1 MNLFVTTDK
10 SSWSKGDGH
19 GNRELL
25 QSLKSLIVDTSLE
38 SKLGWNTIITQLNHV
53 DGGWLLDLSSSSLFL
68 KEVEP
73 SGTFASLC
81 HCPNVNLPHWYKVQI
96 WKKLDGKGDP
106 QNHLRLFVNDT
117 FPVRENKDNL
127 IYLFQKSNEGKA
139 AAWFGSLPVGSFS
152 TFEELADKF
161 MSQYSYLSG
170 KKPTITDLQ
179 DTIQGANENVQSF
192 VIRFR
197 ELLVKTEIV
206 IPEPHFF
213 LLFESSLPSLYQSS
227 A

>member
-1 MNLFVTTDK
+1 MAKVTHKTTY
-10 SSWSKGDGH
+10 G
-19 GNRELL
+19 
-25 QSLKSLIVDTSLE
+25 
-38 SKLGWNTIITQLNHV
+38 
-53 DGGWLLDLSSSSLFL
+53 SSSMTLSRLGKIRITLFTFSKRVT
-68 KEVEP
+68 KETLQH
-73 SGTFASLC
+73 GLGACQL
-81 HCPNVNLPHWYKVQI
+81 
-96 WKKLDGKGDP
+96 
-106 QNHLRLFVNDT
+106 
-117 FPVRENKDNL
+117 
-127 IYLFQKSNEGKA
+127 
-139 AAWFGSLPVGSFS
+139 FS

-192 VIRFR
+192 VSRFR